1 MSRAAASIG
10 VSASAVSRMIGLLEA
25 DVGQPLFTR
34 VGRRIE
40 LNAAGVTLLAGVRS
54 AMRLVDESLTTVHG
68 GQFVGPVR
76 VSSAEPVTRA
86 YVLPALRELCAA
98 HPALV
103 PELTATREDMVGSA
117 LLRGSIDVA
126 FVRRVPSHA
135 QLSTRRL
142 GAVTWAVYAGH
153 SHPIVKLRAPKL
165 SDVLGHR
172 FVALEVE
179 RAPHGPWRTELK
191 RSVALWV
198 DAMGIAA
205 EIVARGELLGVL
217 PTTVAERHH
226 ASTGAELHR
235 LAVPRLRSTEVFA
248 VWREQLELA
257 GRAEAVVDRVG
268 EVVAAAS

>member
-1 MSRAAASIG
+1 
-10 VSASAVSRMIGLLEA
+10 
-25 DVGQPLFTR
+25 
-34 VGRRIE
+34 
-40 LNAAGVTLLAGVRS
+40 
-54 AMRLVDESLTTVHG
+54 MRLVDESLTTVHG

-135 QLSTRRL
+135 QLSTELASAAEAIRTL